1 MYRRQLRNQ
10 TSTKLFLYVIPE
22 NTRRKKKR
30 EKERRERDPDDGN
43 LWWVTINP
51 RALVIQKGLSLV
63 SPPISSTYQ
72 PISSNLVERTSFIR
86 AFLESWRFICR
97 SSLNIF
103 YPGIVCIVWERDKS
117 TWFISLIFSR
127 PEIRFTMEIYIWCIV
142 DSKFIETRC

>member
-72 PISSNLVERTSFIR
+72 PISGISSSVRALFEPFSNRDDLYVDLHWIFSI
-86 AFLESWRFICR
+86 LESFVSYGSVTNRRDSFHWYFLDQKFV
-97 SSLNIF
+97 SLWK
-103 YPGIVCIVWERDKS
+103 Y
-117 TWFISLIFSR
+117 
-127 PEIRFTMEIYIWCIV
+127 IY
-142 DSKFIETRC
+142 DA